1 MLKIILANNEVITD
15 NKCNWKNLPWLP
27 IKSIEYFIKKQPII
41 YMEGF
46 DNYLYTKNY
55 SFFIS
60 GGKGENIDGINLL
73 GKHKNYIYQFSI
85 DFRKGIAMQRTGKW
99 PDTVYKPLVWNP
111 VLQKMEWGKAQPTN
125 LKDWHIGI
133 LGNVIIKRN

>member
-1 MLKIILANNEVITD
+1 MLKIILANNEVITE

-27 IKSIEYFIKKQPII
+27 IKNIEYFIKKQPII

-55 SFFIS
+55 SFFVS

-85 DFRKGIAMQRTGKW
+85 DFKKGIAMQRTGTWQK
-99 PDTVYKPLVWNP
+99 DTYKPLIWNP
-111 VLQKMEWGKAQPTN
+111 ILKKMEWGKSQLTN
-125 LKDWHIGI
+125 LTDWHIGV